1 MLGHVTSGAEGYID
15 SRLVNYGRLLS
26 RSGDT
31 GRLRF
36 VKMAFPCY
44 IHLLPRRFCLCIIK
58 SPNIYPRHLLS
69 SVSTITPVTSIICIP
84 LPIGVLG
91 KRGTLEDKNTNDK
104 CHGREWWVGK
114 NQKYLV
120 FNLNHLV
127 KSQLYPLCLLTMF
140 VSKRGRCFITLLDVT
155 GDSTITPVTSI
166 ICISLPIGVLGKR
179 GSLRIITPVTDCLFV
194 HIIISF
200 LLTLPKLK
208 RIKKLILEI

>member
-1 MLGHVTSGAEGYID
+1 M
-15 SRLVNYGRLLS
+15 
-26 RSGDT
+26 
-31 GRLRF
+31 
-36 VKMAFPCY
+36 
-44 IHLLPRRFCLCIIK
+44 
-58 SPNIYPRHLLS
+58 
-69 SVSTITPVTSIICIP
+69 TSIICIP

-104 CHGREWWVGK
+104 CHGRVWWVGK

-127 KSQLYPLCLLTMF
+127 KAQLFPPPPPPLCLLTMF

-166 ICISLPIGVLGKR
+166 ICSSLPIGVLGKR
-179 GSLRIITPVTDCLFV
+179 VTLGIITPVTDCLFI
-194 HIIISF
+194 HSIISF
-200 LLTLPKLK
+200 LLTLQKLK